1 VAELKPAYLIS
12 GDDDAKIDAWRARV
26 RKRAEAEGGA
36 GALESFDAATA
47 EPAEVAASLN
57 ALTFAMG
64 NRYVLADGVEA
75 WKPADVEPLVAALGA
90 LAPGTVLVLI
100 ARGKA
105 PAPKLAKAVEKA
117 GGELRAYQSP
127 KPWELPK
134 WATERAR
141 ELGLE
146 LDGEAARELVDL
158 AGTRQQRLVRELEKL
173 AVMLHP
179 ETRLSADAVRE
190 LASGDLT
197 KSAWD
202 VADAVL
208 AGDKRRALELA
219 EQITRYEAPGK
230 LVWPIV
236 GRLRDVLRVVEL
248 LDAGVPQGKLHEVI
262 GVPAWKLKKVIPA
275 AKSVDRAAL
284 EQAICIFADLEVET
298 RSAELDE
305 RTAFSLAL
313 ARAAA

>member
-1 VAELKPAYLIS
+1 MADLKPAYIVS

-36 GALESFDAATA
+36 GALEAFDASSSGPDA
-47 EPAEVAASLN
+47 VAASLN

-64 NRYVLADGVEA
+64 NRYVLADGVES
-75 WKPADVEPLVAALGA
+75 WKAAELEPLEVALAA

-105 PAPKLAKAVEKA
+105 PQPRLVKAVEKA
-117 GGELRAYQSP
+117 GGEARQYQAP
-127 KPWELPK
+127 KPWELPR
-134 WATERAR
+134 WAVERAA
-141 ELGLE
+141 EQGLE
-146 LDGEAARELVDL
+146 LDLEAAKTLVSL
-158 AGTRQQRLVRELEKL
+158 TAPRQQRIVRELEKL
-173 AVMLHP
+173 AVMVHP
-179 ETRLSADAVRE
+179 EKTISAEQVRE
-190 LASGDLT
+190 LAAADVT
-197 KSAWD
+197 QSAYD

-208 AGDKRRALELA
+208 AGDKRRALQLA
-219 EQITRYEAPGK
+219 EELSAQESPAK

-236 GRLRDVLRVVEL
+236 GRLREVLRAAEL
-248 LDAGVPQGKLHEVI
+248 LDAGVPQGKL
-262 GVPAWKLKKVIPA
+262 GDSMGMPQWRLKKTIAA
-275 AKSVDRAAL
+275 AKGADRSAL
-284 EQAICIFADLEVET
+284 ERALCLFADLEVET